1 MCCKANS
8 KKFKGSN
15 IFISFFQEA
24 ILYHEILSKTN
35 VKDYRNMC
43 FLFIVKTIITL
54 RINAVAMQNP
64 MFFVL
69 ETFFSVKLLI
79 LKFFYG
85 PE

>member
-1 MCCKANS
+1 
-8 KKFKGSN
+8 
-15 IFISFFQEA
+15 
-24 ILYHEILSKTN
+24 
-35 VKDYRNMC
+35 MC